1 MATYTPSDVTND
13 YTSPN
18 TRSSNQPGI
27 DEQHSPTAGGCRNS
41 LAGILQQLSSGCSYG
56 AFAWTI
62 SNPAN
67 GFVDCQISC
76 KDTHVRSTLAKS
88 LAESGFRDDS
98 KIRESSR
105 SDSKVGLKKITLSV
119 RSDTLIIVSQKT
131 KTSGF
136 HTSQVPSHTQQSSQ
150 EESLKCDTN
159 KILNTSEISNQQQS
173 FLHHFTQ
180 SPKSNTKIPKCNMNP
195 FTSQAAA
202 QSPQAAA
209 QSPLSE
215 EDRLACRPFDLRLN
229 KEIAANHSEQ
239 NLIFR
244 GKDIPQNKL
253 RNCLQVAIKSI
264 PQSCKLTSK
273 PEIAA
278 EKQKAKQK
286 TPSTVVFIKG
296 LNLADVSME
305 GIANLFECFG
315 HVEIVMY
322 HLKRQYTL
330 VKYSTR
336 TEAKVCIKEMYG
348 KEICPGKGHLL
359 LHYSE
364 FKDICPKFYS
374 NEKTYYIPDVS
385 SRYTAQPQKVGR
397 LSRSL
402 LITVHSH
409 EDNKTLD
416 QSRVTSA
423 LQKLFKTQPQLT
435 RVQDEYIVE
444 MPSIKSSISFVLEN
458 NFKELIG
465 GEAFIA
471 LTFAPRHTT

>member
-1 MATYTPSDVTND
+1 MATYTPSEIIND

-18 TRSSNQPGI
+18 TRSSNQTGS
-27 DEQHSPTAGGCRNS
+27 DEQNSPTAGVCRKS
-41 LAGILQQLSSGCSYG
+41 LLDILQKQSGGCSNG
-56 AFAWTI
+56 AFTWTI

-67 GFVDCQISC
+67 GLVDCQISC
-76 KDTHVRSTLAKS
+76 KDVRVRNILAKS
-88 LAESGFRDDS
+88 LAESGFRDGS

-105 SDSKVGLKKITLSV
+105 SDSKVGLKKIYLRV
-119 RSDTLIIVSQKT
+119 RSDSLIADSQKP
-131 KTSGF
+131 KTSSF
-136 HTSQVPSHTQQSSQ
+136 HAPQVPSQIQQSSQ
-150 EESLKCDTN
+150 EKSLKCDTN
-159 KILNTSEISNQQQS
+159 KISKKCEIINEQQS
-173 FLHHFTQ
+173 FLHLFAQ
-180 SPKSNTKIPKCNMNP
+180 SPKSNTQIHKSPMNP
-195 FTSQAAA
+195 FSPQAA
-202 QSPQAAA
+202 QSPI
-209 QSPLSE
+209 SE
-215 EDRLACRPFDLRLN
+215 EDRVACRPFDSRLN
-229 KEIAANHSEQ
+229 IEIAANHSEQ
-239 NLIFR
+239 NIIFR
-244 GKDIPQNKL
+244 GKHILQNKL
-253 RNCLQVAIKSI
+253 RNCPQVAIKST
-264 PQSCKLTSK
+264 PQSGNVTSR

-278 EKQKAKQK
+278 KKQQAKQK

-330 VKYSTR
+330 VKYSSR
-336 TEAKVCIKEMYG
+336 AEAKVCIKEMYG

-364 FKDICPKFYS
+364 FEDICPKFYS

-409 EDNKTLD
+409 EDNKILD
-416 QSRVTSA
+416 QSRVISA

-435 RVQDEYIVE
+435 RVQNEYIVE
-444 MPSIKSSISFVLEN
+444 MSGIKSSISFVLDN

-465 GEAFIA
+465 GEAFIT
-471 LTFAPRHTT
+471 LTFAPRHKA